1 MIYNIF
7 KQIRIWFVLLRA
19 DIQLRYAIKEAK
31 EKYSRRNV
39 RYYVIPNYDHRL
51 ITCNRS
57 EVRKYRTD
65 GYFAHSVRI
74 DDFNRECFYYTPY
87 ANGKNPIS
95 AKERALKRRTWLN
108 YVLQAKGLI

>member
-39 RYYVIPNYDHRL
+39 RYYVISNYDHRL

-65 GYFAHSVRI
+65 GYFGHSVRI

-95 AKERALKRRTWLN
+95 AKERALKRRSWLN